1 MLNKQYEDFLDNNKV
16 KHLRMKIAR
25 SRKAISPI
33 LATLLLIVIAVAA
46 IVVTYAWIMTYM
58 SNAGQQAGVKLY
70 KANVNFYT
78 QGGTKKIDVDIGN
91 SGTSGTNIT
100 KIYCGTSEANRPEQT
115 PSQTLPLVLNAGAI
129 ATVTINYNWTSGA
142 TFYFKVVSLAGQTME
157 WPEQAPTS

>member
-1 MLNKQYEDFLDNNKV
+1 MRRNVLK
-16 KHLRMKIAR
+16 

-58 SNAGQQAGVKLY
+58 GNAGQQAGVRLY

-78 QGGTKKIDVDIGN
+78 QSGVKKIDLDIGN
-91 SGTSGTNIT
+91 SGTSDTSLLRV
-100 KIYCGTSEANRPEQT
+100 YCGSTTGNLTEQT
-115 PSQTLPLVLNAGAI
+115 PTQPMPISLPASSIATATINYDWSAGGTYYFKVISSTGQTLPD
-129 ATVTINYNWTSGA
+129 
-142 TFYFKVVSLAGQTME
+142 

>member
-1 MLNKQYEDFLDNNKV
+1 MTRNPLK
-16 KHLRMKIAR
+16 

-58 SNAGQQAGVKLY
+58 SSAGHQAGVILY

-78 QGGTKKIDVDIGN
+78 NGTKKIDIDVGN
-91 SGTSGTNIT
+91 SGTSDTQI
-100 KIYCGTSEANRPEQT
+100 IQVYAGTSEASLQNQT
-115 PSQTLPLVLNAGAI
+115 TVPALPITLAAGAI
-129 ATVTINYNWTSGA
+129 RRVTIDYNWVNSNTYHFKITSA
-142 TFYFKVVSLAGQTME
+142 SGQSIE